1 MFSLTLHDTNTTRI
15 SVAHRRERN
24 MPPSCLTCPF
34 FLHSLD
40 DHYRLSKHARSR
52 CCSSQRPAEQNLPSP
67 NTKALEASCLL
78 PLVGSSG
85 WIRPLPAAT
94 GSMLFIQ
101 VSMHIRHS
109 TNIQPNISKSVQSN
123 LSLCRPLVL
132 LTPYRHC
139 TLPTLLP
146 LGPFLLFLLPHPI
159 VVGITHRQAAPLL
172 MNILQQKDTVAEPQL

>member
-1 MFSLTLHDTNTTRI
+1 
-15 SVAHRRERN
+15 

-67 NTKALEASCLL
+67 NTKALEALL

-85 WIRPLPAAT
+85 WIRPLPATTPLVQCYPSEYAY
-94 GSMLFIQ
+94 SMF
-101 VSMHIRHS
+101 
-109 TNIQPNISKSVQSN
+109 NIQPNILKSLLEPDLSN

-132 LTPYRHC
+132 L

-172 MNILQQKDTVAEPQL
+172 MNTATKKDTAMVSQSTRRRRM